1 MIEPFVE
8 LRTAR
13 LRLRPFTGTD
23 IDECYV
29 GWLRDPEVVRYS
41 NQRFKQ
47 HDLDSCR
54 RYLEGFAGTDNL
66 FASVRTLDC
75 DRAIGTM
82 TAYRNRHH
90 GTADM
95 GILVGARD
103 VWGRGYGQEAW
114 NAMLDWLIALPGM
127 RKVTCGT
134 LACNE
139 GMLRL
144 ARRSGMQ
151 HEATRRAQ
159 ELVDGVPVDM
169 LLFARFADAA

>member
-1 MIEPFVE
+1 MIDPFVE

-13 LRLRPFTGTD
+13 LRLRPFAGSD
-23 IDECYV
+23 IDERYV

-41 NQRFKQ
+41 NQRFVR
-47 HDLDSCR
+47 HDLVSCQ
-54 RYLEGFAGTDNL
+54 RYLEGFAGSDNV
-66 FASVRTLDC
+66 FVSVRTLDG

-90 GTADM
+90 RTADV
-95 GILVGARD
+95 GILVGARE

-114 NAMLDWLIALPGM
+114 SAMLEWLLGLPGM

-144 ARRSGMQ
+144 AQRAGMRL
-151 HEATRRAQ
+151 EATRRAQ
-159 ELVDGVPVDM
+159 ELLDGVAVDV